1 MATMGTAKPEQVACW
16 SIPGYDHQIEIPLAV
31 ASEIV
36 ARAKEGFNRFP
47 RGGLEVGGVLF
58 GVRQEGRI
66 QVRAVR
72 PIPCKHT
79 LGPSFTL
86 APEEHDE
93 LAALLIA
100 LKNDPE
106 LAGLV
111 PVGWYH
117 SHTRS
122 GLLLTDAD
130 CHLHNRHF
138 SQPWQIA
145 VLVRP
150 EAGRPAEL
158 GVFVRRPD
166 EELSPRPALVV
177 GEEAVFSVEAPQ
189 PDLGGE
195 QPEFEETT
203 VGGSARTGVRLARRA
218 VFAAGLVVLAAIV
231 LIGFREELRPV
242 AVSLWD
248 RAKQYWIGPAAPV
261 AEKPFALSLASA
273 GKDLLI
279 RWNAAGGLASGQRV
293 VLAISD
299 GARRQE
305 FPLDAE
311 TFARGEFRWKRSSE
325 RVVVTLSGRGSGGRA
340 LRESAY
346 FLGPL
351 PSEPPEPLRTGLISV
366 LESEKA
372 QLEIAVRRQKLDS
385 DTLADRLVS
394 LQAALKAKL
403 AAAPAPAPEK
413 PAVTLTQKSPEA
425 GTAPVELIQRPEAA
439 PIATAGPAASPSGA
453 APLAAQAGRLLWT
466 GSLGP
471 GRILTIQG
479 RQASIGSLS
488 GQLPGRPVRITVYP
502 AELTS
507 KGLIVYTSEPKHSGA
522 GVTEASGPANA
533 WTRTTYRYAPEK
545 VALIQVVQAPGEA
558 NGWRAIWLRSSAP
571 LSALVIDWEILP

>member
-1 MATMGTAKPEQVACW
+1 MGTAKQEQVARW
-16 SIPGYDHQIEIPLAV
+16 NIPGHDQEIEIPLGV
-31 ASEIV
+31 AAEIV
-36 ARAKEGFNRFP
+36 AAAKEGFNRFP

-58 GVRQEGRI
+58 GIREEERV
-66 QVRAVR
+66 QVRAAR
-72 PIPCKHT
+72 PIPCKHM
-79 LGPSFTL
+79 LGPSFVLTS
-86 APEEHDE
+86 EEHDE
-93 LAALLIA
+93 LAARLLA
-100 LKNDPE
+100 LKDEPE

-122 GLLLTDAD
+122 GLLLSDAD

-138 SQPWQIA
+138 PQPWQIA

-177 GEEAVFSVEAPQ
+177 NEEALLSAGPPEPGDAS
-189 PDLGGE
+189 E
-195 QPEFEETT
+195 QPEPREGVPGPGWT
-203 VGGSARTGVRLARRA
+203 GGRLVRPAAL
-218 VFAAGLVVLAAIV
+218 AAGIVVMAAIL
-231 LIGFREELRPV
+231 LIGFREELRPGAAV
-242 AVSLWD
+242 ASLWD
-248 RAKQYWIGPAAPV
+248 RTKRYWIGPAAPV
-261 AEKPFALSLASA
+261 VERPFALSLASA

-293 VLAISD
+293 VLAVSD
-299 GARRQE
+299 GAQRRE

-311 TFARGEFRWKRSSE
+311 AFARGEFRWERRAE
-325 RVVVTLSGRGSGGRA
+325 RVVVTLSSTGSGGRA

-346 FLGPL
+346 FLGPP
-351 PSEPPEPLRTGLISV
+351 PSEPPEPPQVRLIPT

-385 DTLADRLVS
+385 DTLAARLAS
-394 LQAALKAKL
+394 LAAALKAKL
-403 AAAPAPAPEK
+403 AAPPAPAPEK

-425 GTAPVELIQRPEAA
+425 AAAPVELIQRPEATPA
-439 PIATAGPAASPSGA
+439 ARPGPASPGGA
-453 APLAAQAGRLLWT
+453 APLTAQSGRLLWT

-488 GQLPGRPVRITVYP
+488 GQLPGRPVRVTVYP

-507 KGLIVYTSEPKHSGA
+507 KGLVVYTSEPKHSGA

-558 NGWRAIWLRSSAP
+558 NGWRAIWLRSGAP